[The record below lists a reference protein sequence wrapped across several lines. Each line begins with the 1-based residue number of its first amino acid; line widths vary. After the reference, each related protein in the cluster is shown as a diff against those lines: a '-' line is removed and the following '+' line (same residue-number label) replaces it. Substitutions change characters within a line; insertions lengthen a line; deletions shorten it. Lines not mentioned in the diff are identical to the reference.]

1 LGLSWSAEAVSKNL
15 NYKGCWQAPGYR
27 NLSIVATDD
36 AGKEYQVHVSPKDL
50 QRLIWECA
58 DAAKQIGT
66 EPPIDWADYPTQVV
80 WPQVTPWIIGQRR
93 INRAATLPAGN

>member
-1 LGLSWSAEAVSKNL
+1 MADLT
-15 NYKGCWQAPGYR
+15 YKGCWQAPGYR

-36 AGKEYQVHVSPKDL
+36 AGKEYQVHVAPKDL

-66 EPPIDWADYPTQVV
+66 EPPIDWADYPTQIV
-80 WPQVTPWIIGQRR
+80 WPQVTPWIIGPSR
-93 INRAATLPAGN
+93 PAHRTIADGPSPDYPDREIE